1 MQFTRLVFLAAAA
14 IHASQAIAAAGPS
27 AQAVL
32 RFDLYACER
41 PAWPKAALAERTSRT
56 STLEVRIGESGL
68 VIDGRIT
75 ASSGRPDLD
84 AAALAAMRN
93 CPFPAVLA
101 TGEAPTGWLRT
112 QYRWVPGSAA
122 VPPDGPTLASIR
134 AGADAGDPA
143 AQNLL
148 GSWYQHGAHV
158 KADPAQAAIW
168 YERAALSGNA
178 YAQNNLGV
186 LYFRGAGVPRDARQ
200 AAYWYEKA
208 AEQGHGWGQANLAWA
223 YEHTLGNDINPVT
236 ALYWLTKAA
245 DGGLAD
251 AQVRLG
257 TRAMH
262 DAGDDTE
269 RAGAAAW
276 LARAAAQDDP
286 SGLYLLGRSVEL
298 GLGNQQDDAQAAA
311 LYRRALGRTEGRA
324 ETALGMLI
332 EAGRTPA
339 LGHEDAARLYEQGM
353 SARHAAAFYRY
364 GLLLEQR
371 GDIAL
376 AGALYKLGGW
386 RGSCD
391 AIRKYVELRPVALA
405 NDPIDSHPPH
415 WVERGRQC
423 TAKAAADLPPQL

>member
-1 MQFTRLVFLAAAA
+1 MQFTRLAFLAAAT
-14 IHASQAIAAAGPS
+14 IHASHAIASAGPT
-27 AQAVL
+27 AQEVL

-41 PAWPKAALAERTSRT
+41 PVWPKAALAERASGTT
-56 STLEVRIGESGL
+56 TVDVRIAESGL

-101 TGEAPTGWLRT
+101 TGAAPTGWLRT
-112 QYRWVPGSAA
+112 QYRWIAGSAA
-122 VPPDGPTLASIR
+122 APPDGPALAATR
-134 AGADAGDPA
+134 ARADAGDPA

-148 GSWYQHGAHV
+148 GTWYQHGAHV
-158 KADPAQAAIW
+158 KADPAQAAVW

-200 AAYWYEKA
+200 AAHWYQKA

-257 TRAMH
+257 TRAMQN
-262 DAGDDTE
+262 AVDDTE
-269 RAGAAAW
+269 RTAAAAW
-276 LARAAAQDDP
+276 LARAAAQNDP
-286 SGLYLLGRSVEL
+286 SGLYLLGRSFEL
-298 GLGNQQDDAQAAA
+298 GLGNLQDDTQAAA

-332 EAGRTPA
+332 EADRTPA
-339 LGHEDAARLYEQGM
+339 LDHEEAARLYEQGM

-364 GLLLEQR
+364 GLILERR

-376 AGALYKLGGW
+376 AGAIYKLGGW

-391 AIRKYVELRPVALA
+391 AVRKYVEVRPVALA
-405 NDPIDSHPPH
+405 IDPIDSHPPH
-415 WVERGRQC
+415 WVERGRHC
-423 TAKAAADLPPQL
+423 TATADLPPQL